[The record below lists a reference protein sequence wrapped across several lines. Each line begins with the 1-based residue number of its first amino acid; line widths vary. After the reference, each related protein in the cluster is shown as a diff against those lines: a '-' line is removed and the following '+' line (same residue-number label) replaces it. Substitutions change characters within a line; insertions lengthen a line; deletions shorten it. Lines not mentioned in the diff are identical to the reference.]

1 MQAIFH
7 YMLFNVNDNR
17 SVRGLYKSIPTT
29 HKFLRRPGRNAA
41 PGLEF
46 VQDLAATLVI
56 YTCIILHHVV
66 GTVAILAKHSPA
78 IQVRMQRTAVAIAVI
93 ATRSTAFTE

>member
-1 MQAIFH
+1 MSINFCVGQAI
-7 YMLFNVNDNR
+7 MQKRCPPVGVCKL
-17 SVRGLYKSIPTT
+17 
-29 HKFLRRPGRNAA
+29 
-41 PGLEF
+41 
-46 VQDLAATLVI
+46 QDLAATLVI

>member
-1 MQAIFH
+1 MPIIGGWRNASYNFH
-7 YMLFNVNDNR
+7 HMLFYVNDINR
-17 SVRGLYKSIPTT
+17 SVRGLYKSIATT

-56 YTCIILHHVV
+56 YACIILHHVV
-66 GTVAILAKHSPA
+66 GTVAILNTHLTYK
-78 IQVRMQRTAVAIAVI
+78 
-93 ATRSTAFTE
+93 